1 MEEQINFTEQEVQ
14 QIRDI
19 SLQVQSA
26 FQRLGEIQIRIKQF
40 EDARAKIMNEY
51 ESIRQQEQQ
60 LFSELNQKYGDGNY
74 DPETNIFIPNKKE
87 EQEVTNSTT

>member
-87 EQEVTNSTT
+87 EEVTNSTT